1 MKILLTENQFE
12 SLMKRHSGLIN
23 ESSDCEKDLFDK
35 INNWRLK
42 AIFKDPINKIVKP
55 HAKKWAEN
63 NDRQKYDEVLTMIGK
78 SQSEIDSILDM
89 SFVYDEGGNWDRINK
104 LNTNYSDT
112 ARFIIDIFKDQG
124 KNLCDVYKNLS
135 DGNNSDLTNVARDM
149 SLNPTT
155 YWDNYLSLNREK
167 YTQNNKRNSMMGDT
181 TEKIV
186 VDYLLGKG
194 WKLVYQSKEGSP
206 IDTKLS
212 IDIIMLSPDNKI
224 AKIQVK
230 TVGTIK
236 QVEFTPCEKNDVPL
250 TNKKQSGGYSV
261 YTNGGIIL
269 READINLVAYVTMSG
284 NLLILRKYSPVT
296 VSGNKCV
303 DTPVRQFPS
312 SPKKGLFFVDHESV
326 VFSKIK

>member
-1 MKILLTENQFE
+1 MKIVITEAQLSKLVIE
-12 SLMKRHSGLIN
+12 STN
-23 ESSDCEKDLFDK
+23 CEKDLFDK
-35 INNWRLK
+35 MNNWRLK
-42 AIFKDPINKIVKP
+42 NIFKDPINKIVKP
-55 HAKKWAEN
+55 HAKKWTEH
-63 NDRQKYDEVLTMIGK
+63 NDRKKYEEVLTMIGK
-78 SQSEIDSILDM
+78 NPSEIDSILNM
-89 SFVYDEGGNWDRINK
+89 SFVYDDSGNWDRINK

-112 ARFIIDIFKDQG
+112 SRFIIDIFKDQG
-124 KNLCDVYKNLS
+124 KDLCEVYKNLS
-135 DGNNSDLTNVARDM
+135 DSNNSDLTAIARDM

-167 YTQNNKRNSMMGDT
+167 YTQNNKRNSMMGDA

-186 VDYLLGKG
+186 VDYLLKKG

-236 QVEFTPCEKNDVPL
+236 QVDFTPCEKNDVPL

-261 YTNGGIIL
+261 YTNAGIVL
-269 READINLVAYVTMSG
+269 RDTDINLVAYVTMSG
-284 NLLILRKYSPVT
+284 NLLILRKYSPVS
-296 VSGNKCV
+296 VVGNKCV

-326 VFSKIK
+326 VFSQLK